1 MPSLGASTR
10 RQARERALSLLYEA
24 ESKGQPARAVVDAQP
39 APPDAFAV
47 DVVVGVESNAGEI
60 DGLIRRFSR
69 GWTPERMPV
78 LDRLVL
84 QMGSYELLCRP
95 DVPVPAVISEA
106 VELAK
111 RFSTDDSSRF
121 VNGVLAR
128 IAEEVRDGR
137 PRPQAQPPQPPA
149 PTGPPGA
156 AEADQQTGPAG
167 PLEP

>member
-1 MPSLGASTR
+1 MPSAGASTR
-10 RQARERALSLLYEA
+10 RQARERALGLLYEA
-24 ESKGQPARAVVDAQP
+24 ETKGQSPQAVVDAQP
-39 APPDAFAV
+39 APPDPFAV
-47 DVVVGVESNAGEI
+47 DVAVGVAANAGEI

-84 QMGSYELLCRP
+84 QMGSYELLRRR

-128 IAEEVRDGR
+128 IAEEVREGR
-137 PRPQAQPPQPPA
+137 PRPASAPPV
-149 PTGPPGA
+149 
-156 AEADQQTGPAG
+156 ES
-167 PLEP
+167 